1 MKYLITGGAGFI
13 GSHLVEKLVSSEHE
27 VTVLDNLTSGSR
39 QNLIEVKNQIRL
51 IEGSILDR
59 ALIDNLVSKNDFIVH
74 LAATLGVLNIVTK
87 PLESLETNLMGA
99 EVVLQAAN
107 KFNKPIL
114 LASTSEIYGKN
125 NKVPLNEEDDRI
137 LGHPLKLRW
146 SYSEA
151 KAIDESLGYFFYL
164 KNKLPIRIVRLFNTV
179 GPRQIGDYGMVIP
192 RFVKAA
198 LKNDPLEV
206 YGSGD
211 QIRCFCHVS
220 DVINALIKVIDS
232 DKTAGQVFN
241 IGNNQPISIMNL
253 AKQVIQVTG
262 SNSKIN
268 KLSYEQAY
276 PNGYEDMMTRVPDI
290 SKIGQFLGWRPEI
303 SLDQI
308 IKDIFVYLKKNL

>member
-27 VTVLDNLTSGSR
+27 VTVLDNLTSGST

-87 PLESLETNLMGA
+87 PLESLETNLIGA

-151 KAIDESLGYFFYL
+151 KAID
-164 KNKLPIRIVRLFNTV
+164 
-179 GPRQIGDYGMVIP
+179 
-192 RFVKAA
+192 
-198 LKNDPLEV
+198 
-206 YGSGD
+206 
-211 QIRCFCHVS
+211 
-220 DVINALIKVIDS
+220 
-232 DKTAGQVFN
+232 
-241 IGNNQPISIMNL
+241 
-253 AKQVIQVTG
+253 
-262 SNSKIN
+262 
-268 KLSYEQAY
+268 
-276 PNGYEDMMTRVPDI
+276 
-290 SKIGQFLGWRPEI
+290 
-303 SLDQI
+303 
-308 IKDIFVYLKKNL
+308 

>member
-27 VTVLDNLTSGSR
+27 VTVLDNLTSGSA

-87 PLESLETNLMGA
+87 PLESLETNLIGA

-192 RFVKAA
+192 RFVNAA

-253 AKQVIQVTG
+253 AKQVIQITG

-276 PNGYEDMMTRVPDI
+276 PSGYEDMNTRVPDI
-290 SKIGQFLGWRPEI
+290 SKIEQFLGWRPEI

>member
-27 VTVLDNLTSGSR
+27 VTVLDNLTSGSA

-59 ALIDNLVSKNDFIVH
+59 ALIDNLVPKNDFIVH

-87 PLESLETNLMGA
+87 PLESLETNLIGT
-99 EVVLQAAN
+99 EVVLQAAS

-114 LASTSEIYGKN
+114 LASSSEIYGKN

-192 RFVKAA
+192 RFVNAA

-253 AKQVIQVTG
+253 AKQVIQITG

-276 PNGYEDMMTRVPDI
+276 PSGYEDMNTRVPDI
-290 SKIGQFLGWRPEI
+290 SKIEQFLGWRPEI